1 MSEKISL
8 RGGKAY
14 RGDKLLAW
22 YDGDELK
29 FKHWKFK
36 KHKADI
42 EDLKLTADALAVNS
56 PLITADDPLTISC
69 DLDVGSDDP
78 LASSSDPNVDQE
90 PRYPQE
96 LISMGKHGA
105 WFGEEHPY
113 VVEWRKENWSKE
125 SFDKKYAHQYELLC
139 NNYDAE
145 GMKYQP

>member
-1 MSEKISL
+1 MSDKIRL
-8 RGGKAY
+8 KDGKAY
-14 RGDKLLAW
+14 RGDKLVAW

-36 KHKADI
+36 ALKEEI
-42 EDLKLTADALAVNS
+42 EALAENNS
-56 PLITADDPLTISC
+56 LITADDPLN
-69 DLDVGSDDP
+69 
-78 LASSSDPNVDQE
+78 SSYDPNVGTYDPNVGSE
-90 PRYPQE
+90 PQYPLE
-96 LISMGKHGA
+96 LIKMGKNGA

>member
-1 MSEKISL
+1 MSEKIRL
-8 RGGKAY
+8 KDGKAY

-36 KHKADI
+36 ILKKEI
-42 EDLKLTADALAVNS
+42 EALS
-56 PLITADDPLTISC
+56 QDDEP
-69 DLDVGSDDP
+69 VVESDDP
-78 LASSSDPNVDQE
+78 E

-125 SFDKKYAHQYELLC
+125 AFNKKYAHQYDLLC

-145 GMKYQP
+145 GMKYKPTKP

>member
-1 MSEKISL
+1 MSDKIRL
-8 RGGKAY
+8 KDGKAY
-14 RGDKLLAW
+14 RGDKLVAW

-36 KHKADI
+36 ALKEEI
-42 EDLKLTADALAVNS
+42 EALAQDEPV
-56 PLITADDPLTISC
+56 
-69 DLDVGSDDP
+69 VESDDP
-78 LASSSDPNVDQE
+78 E
-90 PRYPQE
+90 PPTPPE
-96 LISMGKHGA
+96 LIKMGKNGA

-113 VVEWRKENWSKE
+113 VVEWRKANWSKE

>member
-1 MSEKISL
+1 MNDKISL

-36 KHKADI
+36 ALKEEI
-42 EDLKLTADALAVNS
+42 EALAQDEEEDQ
-56 PLITADDPLTISC
+56 PQYFGEPPE
-69 DLDVGSDDP
+69 SDDP
-78 LASSSDPNVDQE
+78 E
-90 PRYPQE
+90 PPTPPD
-96 LISMGKHGA
+96 LIKMGINGA
-105 WFGEEHPY
+105 WFGECHPY
-113 VVEWRKENWSKE
+113 VVEWRKENWSKKA
-125 SFDKKYAHQYELLC
+125 FDKKYEFKYELLC

>member
-1 MSEKISL
+1 MSEKKIRL
-8 RGGKAY
+8 KDGKAY
-14 RGDKLLAW
+14 RGDKLVAW

-36 KHKADI
+36 ALKEEI
-42 EDLKLTADALAVNS
+42 EELKLAVNNS
-56 PLITADDPLTISC
+56 LITADD
-69 DLDVGSDDP
+69 DP
-78 LASSSDPNVDQE
+78 E
-90 PRYPQE
+90 PQYPQE

-125 SFDKKYAHQYELLC
+125 AFDKKYAHQYELLC

>member
-1 MSEKISL
+1 MNDKISL

-36 KHKADI
+36 KHKAEI
-42 EDLKLTADALAVNS
+42 EDLKLTADALAENNS
-56 PLITADDPLTISC
+56 LITADDPLTSSD
-69 DLDVGSDDP
+69 DLDVGSDD
-78 LASSSDPNVDQE
+78 LE
-90 PRYPQE
+90 PPTPPE
-96 LISMGKHGA
+96 LIKMGKNGA

-113 VVEWRKENWSKE
+113 VVEWRKANWSKE

>member
-1 MSEKISL
+1 MSDKISL

-14 RGDKLLAW
+14 RGNKLLAW

-36 KHKADI
+36 KHKAEI
-42 EDLKLTADALAVNS
+42 EDLKLTADAFAENNS
-56 PLITADDPLTISC
+56 LTTADDPLN
-69 DLDVGSDDP
+69 
-78 LASSSDPNVDQE
+78 SSYDPNVGSYDPNVGSE
-90 PRYPQE
+90 PQYPQE
-96 LISMGKHGA
+96 LIKMGKNGA

>member
-1 MSEKISL
+1 MKDKIRL
-8 RGGKAY
+8 KDGKAY
-14 RGDKLLAW
+14 RGDKLVAW

-36 KHKADI
+36 SLKEEI
-42 EDLKLTADALAVNS
+42 EALAQDEEEDQ
-56 PLITADDPLTISC
+56 PQYFGEPLTSSD

-78 LASSSDPNVDQE
+78 E
-90 PRYPQE
+90 PQYPQE
-96 LISMGKHGA
+96 LIKEGKNGA

-113 VVEWRKENWSKE
+113 VVEWRKANWSKE

>member
-1 MSEKISL
+1 MSEKIRL
-8 RGGKAY
+8 KDGKAY
-14 RGDKLLAW
+14 RGDKLVAW

-36 KHKADI
+36 ALKEEI
-42 EDLKLTADALAVNS
+42 EELKLAVNNS
-56 PLITADDPLTISC
+56 LITADD
-69 DLDVGSDDP
+69 DP
-78 LASSSDPNVDQE
+78 E
-90 PRYPQE
+90 PQYPQE

-113 VVEWRKENWSKE
+113 VVEWRKKHWSKE
-125 SFDKKYAHQYELLC
+125 AFDKKYEFKYELLC

>member
-1 MSEKISL
+1 MSDKISL
-8 RGGKAY
+8 RGGKVY

-36 KHKADI
+36 KHKAEI
-42 EDLKLTADALAVNS
+42 EDLKLTADALAENNS
-56 PLITADDPLTISC
+56 LTTADDPLN
-69 DLDVGSDDP
+69 
-78 LASSSDPNVDQE
+78 SSYDPNVGSYDPNVGSE
-90 PRYPQE
+90 PQYPQE
-96 LISMGKHGA
+96 LIKMGKNGA

>member
-1 MSEKISL
+1 MKDKIRL
-8 RGGKAY
+8 KDGKAY
-14 RGDKLLAW
+14 RGDKLVAW

-36 KHKADI
+36 ALKEEI
-42 EDLKLTADALAVNS
+42 EALAENNS
-56 PLITADDPLTISC
+56 LITADDPLTISC
-69 DLDVGSDDP
+69 DPDVGSDDP
-78 LASSSDPNVDQE
+78 LASSSDPNVGSE
-90 PRYPQE
+90 PQYPLE
-96 LISMGKHGA
+96 LIKMGKNGA

-125 SFDKKYAHQYELLC
+125 AFDKKYEFKYDLLC

>member
-1 MSEKISL
+1 MKDKIRL
-8 RGGKAY
+8 KDGKAY
-14 RGDKLLAW
+14 RGDKLVAW

-36 KHKADI
+36 SLKEEI
-42 EDLKLTADALAVNS
+42 EALAENNS
-56 PLITADDPLTISC
+56 QITADDPLN
-69 DLDVGSDDP
+69 
-78 LASSSDPNVDQE
+78 SSYDPNVGTYDPNAGSE
-90 PRYPQE
+90 PQYPLE
-96 LISMGKHGA
+96 LIKEGKNGA

-113 VVEWRKENWSKE
+113 VVEWRKANWSKE

>member
-1 MSEKISL
+1 MSDKISL

-14 RGDKLLAW
+14 RGNKLLAW

-36 KHKADI
+36 KHKAEI
-42 EDLKLTADALAVNS
+42 EDLKLTADALAENNS
-56 PLITADDPLTISC
+56 LTTADDPLN
-69 DLDVGSDDP
+69 
-78 LASSSDPNVDQE
+78 SSYDPNVGSYDPNVGSE
-90 PRYPQE
+90 PQYPQE
-96 LISMGKHGA
+96 LIKMGKNGA

>member
-1 MSEKISL
+1 MKDKIRL
-8 RGGKAY
+8 KDGKAY
-14 RGDKLLAW
+14 RGDKLVAW

-36 KHKADI
+36 SLKEEI
-42 EDLKLTADALAVNS
+42 EALAEVKNTE
-56 PLITADDPLTISC
+56 LIPKLQGDP
-69 DLDVGSDDP
+69 
-78 LASSSDPNVDQE
+78 E
-90 PRYPQE
+90 PQYPQE
-96 LISMGKHGA
+96 LIKEGKHGA

-113 VVEWRKENWSKE
+113 VVEWRKANWSKE

>member
-1 MSEKISL
+1 MSEKIRL
-8 RGGKAY
+8 KDGKAY
-14 RGDKLLAW
+14 RGDKLVAW

-36 KHKADI
+36 ALKEEI
-42 EDLKLTADALAVNS
+42 EELKLAVNS
-56 PLITADDPLTISC
+56 PLITADD
-69 DLDVGSDDP
+69 DP
-78 LASSSDPNVDQE
+78 E

-125 SFDKKYAHQYELLC
+125 AFDKKYAHQYELLC

>member
-56 PLITADDPLTISC
+56 PLITADD
-69 DLDVGSDDP
+69 DP
-78 LASSSDPNVDQE
+78 E

-125 SFDKKYAHQYELLC
+125 AFDKKYAHQYELLC

>member
-1 MSEKISL
+1 MKDKIRL
-8 RGGKAY
+8 KDGKAY
-14 RGDKLLAW
+14 RGDKLVAW

-36 KHKADI
+36 ALKEEI
-42 EDLKLTADALAVNS
+42 EALAEINS
-56 PLITADDPLTISC
+56 LITADDPLN
-69 DLDVGSDDP
+69 
-78 LASSSDPNVDQE
+78 SSYDPNVGSE
-90 PRYPQE
+90 PPTPPE
-96 LISMGKHGA
+96 LIKMGKNGA

-125 SFDKKYAHQYELLC
+125 AFDKKYAHQYELLC

>member
-1 MSEKISL
+1 MSEKIRL
-8 RGGKAY
+8 KDGKAY
-14 RGDKLLAW
+14 RGDKLVAW

-36 KHKADI
+36 ALKEEI
-42 EDLKLTADALAVNS
+42 EALAQDEEEDQ
-56 PLITADDPLTISC
+56 PQYFGEPPE
-69 DLDVGSDDP
+69 SDDP
-78 LASSSDPNVDQE
+78 E
-90 PRYPQE
+90 PQYPQE

-113 VVEWRKENWSKE
+113 VVEWRKANWSKE
-125 SFDKKYAHQYELLC
+125 AFDKKYAHQYDLLC

>member
-1 MSEKISL
+1 MKDKIRL
-8 RGGKAY
+8 KDGKAY
-14 RGDKLLAW
+14 RGDKLVAW

-36 KHKADI
+36 SLKEEI
-42 EDLKLTADALAVNS
+42 EALAENNS
-56 PLITADDPLTISC
+56 LITADDPLTSSD
-69 DLDVGSDDP
+69 DLDVGS
-78 LASSSDPNVDQE
+78 E
-90 PRYPQE
+90 PQYPQE
-96 LISMGKHGA
+96 LIKMGKNGA

-113 VVEWRKENWSKE
+113 VVEWRKANWSKE

>member
-1 MSEKISL
+1 MKDKIRL
-8 RGGKAY
+8 KDGKAY
-14 RGDKLLAW
+14 RGDKLVAW

-36 KHKADI
+36 ALKEEI
-42 EDLKLTADALAVNS
+42 EALAENNS
-56 PLITADDPLTISC
+56 LITADDPLTSSD
-69 DLDVGSDDP
+69 DLDVGS
-78 LASSSDPNVDQE
+78 E
-90 PRYPQE
+90 PQYPQE
-96 LISMGKHGA
+96 LIKEGKNGA

-113 VVEWRKENWSKE
+113 VVEWRKKNWSKE

>member
-1 MSEKISL
+1 MSDKISL

-42 EDLKLTADALAVNS
+42 EDLKLTADALAENNS
-56 PLITADDPLTISC
+56 TITADDPLTISC

-78 LASSSDPNVDQE
+78 E
-90 PRYPQE
+90 PPTPPE
-96 LISMGKHGA
+96 LIKMGKNGA

-113 VVEWRKENWSKE
+113 VVEWRKANWSKE
-125 SFDKKYAHQYELLC
+125 SFDKKYAHQYEQLC

>member
-1 MSEKISL
+1 MNDKISL

-36 KHKADI
+36 KHKAEI
-42 EDLKLTADALAVNS
+42 EDLKLTVDALAENNS
-56 PLITADDPLTISC
+56 LITADDPLTSSD

-78 LASSSDPNVDQE
+78 E
-90 PRYPQE
+90 PPTPPE
-96 LISMGKHGA
+96 LIKMGKNGA

-113 VVEWRKENWSKE
+113 VVEWRKANWSKE

>member
-1 MSEKISL
+1 MDDKISL
-8 RGGKAY
+8 RDGKAY
-14 RGDKLLAW
+14 RGDKLVAW
-22 YDGDELK
+22 YDGDKLK

-36 KHKADI
+36 NLKADI
-42 EDLKLTADALAVNS
+42 EDLKLTANALAENNS
-56 PLITADDPLTISC
+56 LITADDPLTSSD

-78 LASSSDPNVDQE
+78 LASSSDLNVDPE
-90 PRYPQE
+90 PATPVE

-113 VVEWRKENWSKE
+113 VVEWRRDNWSKE